1 MVSFFCCC
9 LCQISSALRPRC
21 RHQEG
26 RRPIGAPRHQRATR
40 MAARFVGSGRH
51 GETIVSFLPTF
62 PRWLVRLVA
71 KLIAP
76 KKNVRTALKWLV
88 SRQLCITQLQQFF
101 FLKNQT
107 SKGYLQFYDLNWG
120 GETPY
125 RQRDSDVPGLRRESA
140 ELYVKE
146 LVPRLVLTLAK
157 VRPLER

>member
-1 MVSFFCCC
+1 
-9 LCQISSALRPRC
+9 
-21 RHQEG
+21 
-26 RRPIGAPRHQRATR
+26 
-40 MAARFVGSGRH
+40 
-51 GETIVSFLPTF
+51 
-62 PRWLVRLVA
+62 
-71 KLIAP
+71 
-76 KKNVRTALKWLV
+76 
-88 SRQLCITQLQQFF
+88 
-101 FLKNQT
+101 LKNQT